1 MNKIASKI
9 LQLKP
14 ITLVMTF
21 IIIPLIS
28 AIITGLMELIG
39 IFADFEFIFP
49 LILISATIA
58 GIVYLVWVW
67 GIIYHLEEKEESDK
81 LYFKIS
87 YGIFFSYCL
96 IMFVLNLE
104 MDITKNPIL
113 LENST
118 WTILETI
125 GSLYMLL
132 VFASYIYVS
141 YFVAKKITLLQNN
154 NRIPEFFYFAA
165 AWCFPIGVP
174 FLQARLLKQ
183 KTIFDSISK

>member
-1 MNKIASKI
+1 
-9 LQLKP
+9 
-14 ITLVMTF
+14 
-21 IIIPLIS
+21 
-28 AIITGLMELIG
+28 MELIG

-154 NRIPEFFYFAA
+154 NRIPEFFLFRSSVVFSY
-165 AWCFPIGVP
+165 
-174 FLQARLLKQ
+174 RSS
-183 KTIFDSISK
+183 IFTSQVVKAKDNL

>member
-14 ITLVMTF
+14 ITLVMIF

-28 AIITGLMELIG
+28 AIITGIMELIG
-39 IFADFEFIFP
+39 IFADFEFVFP

-87 YGIFFSYCL
+87 YGIFFFLLFDNVCVKSRDGHNKKSNF
-96 IMFVLNLE
+96 IRKFNL
-104 MDITKNPIL
+104 DY
-113 LENST
+113 S
-118 WTILETI
+118 
-125 GSLYMLL
+125 
-132 VFASYIYVS
+132 
-141 YFVAKKITLLQNN
+141 
-154 NRIPEFFYFAA
+154 
-165 AWCFPIGVP
+165 
-174 FLQARLLKQ
+174 
-183 KTIFDSISK
+183 